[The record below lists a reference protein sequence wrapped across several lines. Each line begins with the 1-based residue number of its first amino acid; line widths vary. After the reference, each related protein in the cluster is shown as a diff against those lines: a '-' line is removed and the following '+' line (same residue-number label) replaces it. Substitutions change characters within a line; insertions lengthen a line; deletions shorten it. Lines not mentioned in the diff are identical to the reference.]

1 MSTLEYFAWIV
12 AMPVGYVALVELID
26 RWNQWSKR

>member
-26 RWNQWSKR
+26 RWNRWGR